1 MLRREF
7 LKSSALSL
15 PLFAC
20 NNIVDSKEEKLFF
33 EIGLAQWS
41 LNRALKS
48 GQIDNLD
55 FVQIAKEKYNINV
68 VEYVN
73 QFFFDKANDKSYLSE
88 MMTRSNDYGVINH
101 LIMIDDEGYLGDS
114 DKNKRIK
121 AIENHKKWVEAA
133 KFLGCEHIRVN
144 AHGTASSEEV
154 SGFATESLSQ
164 LGEFAKSFG
173 INIIVENHGGYS
185 SNAKWLV
192 NVIENTGMDNVG
204 TLPDFGNFC
213 IRSKP
218 AELTDWGSSVG
229 GCAEEYDKYL
239 GVKEMMPYARSVS
252 AKTNNF
258 DSNGNSV
265 ETDYYKMLKIIKDFG
280 YKGYIS
286 IEYEG
291 EEYSEHEG
299 ILLTKQLL
307 EKAGRNV

>member
-1 MLRREF
+1 MHILFTRPLEDCYEMI
-7 LKSSALSL
+7 LKFQSL
-15 PLFAC
+15 GHEISHMPL
-20 NNIVDSKEEKLFF
+20 ISIEKVNF
-33 EIGLAQWS
+33 QN
-41 LNRALKS
+41 LNYS
-48 GQIDNLD
+48 D
-55 FVQIAKEKYNINV
+55 FQ
-68 VEYVN
+68 
-73 QFFFDKANDKSYLSE
+73 
-88 MMTRSNDYGVINH
+88 GVIFT
-101 LIMIDDEGYLGDS
+101 S
-114 DKNKRIK
+114 
-121 AIENHKKWVEAA
+121 
-133 KFLGCEHIRVN
+133 
-144 AHGTASSEEV
+144 
-154 SGFATESLSQ
+154 
-164 LGEFAKSFG
+164 AKSFG

-192 NVIENTGMDNVG
+192 NVIKNTGMDNVG

-218 AELTDWGSSVG
+218 TELTDWGSSVG
-229 GCAEEYDKYL
+229 GCLEEYDKYL

-252 AKTNNF
+252 AKTHNF

-265 ETDYYKMLKIIKDFG
+265 ETDYYKMLKIINDFG

>member
-33 EIGLAQWS
+33 EVGLAQWS

-73 QFFFDKANDKSYLSE
+73 QFFFDKANDTSYLSE
-88 MMTRSNDYGVINH
+88 MMTRSNDYGVTNY

-192 NVIENTGMDNVG
+192 NVIKNTGMDNVG

-218 AELTDWGSSVG
+218 TELTDWGSSVG
-229 GCAEEYDKYL
+229 GCLEEYDKYL

-252 AKTNNF
+252 AKTHNF

-265 ETDYYKMLKIIKDFG
+265 ETDYYKMLKIINDFG

-307 EKAGRNV
+307 EKAGKNV

>member
-88 MMTRSNDYGVINH
+88 MMTRSNDYGVINY

-218 AELTDWGSSVG
+218 TELTDWGSSVG
-229 GCAEEYDKYL
+229 GCLEEYDKYL

-252 AKTNNF
+252 AKTHNF

-265 ETDYYKMLKIIKDFG
+265 ETDYYKMLKIINDFG
-280 YKGYIS
+280 YRGYIS

-307 EKAGRNV
+307 EKAGKNV

>member
-73 QFFFDKANDKSYLSE
+73 QFFFDKANDKSYLSD

-133 KFLGCEHIRVN
+133 KLDGLLLH
-144 AHGTASSEEV
+144 
-154 SGFATESLSQ
+154 
-164 LGEFAKSFG
+164 
-173 INIIVENHGGYS
+173 NH
-185 SNAKWLV
+185 
-192 NVIENTGMDNVG
+192 
-204 TLPDFGNFC
+204 
-213 IRSKP
+213 
-218 AELTDWGSSVG
+218 
-229 GCAEEYDKYL
+229 
-239 GVKEMMPYARSVS
+239 
-252 AKTNNF
+252 
-258 DSNGNSV
+258 
-265 ETDYYKMLKIIKDFG
+265 
-280 YKGYIS
+280 
-286 IEYEG
+286 
-291 EEYSEHEG
+291 
-299 ILLTKQLL
+299 
-307 EKAGRNV
+307 

>member
-1 MLRREF
+1 
-7 LKSSALSL
+7 
-15 PLFAC
+15 
-20 NNIVDSKEEKLFF
+20 
-33 EIGLAQWS
+33 
-41 LNRALKS
+41 
-48 GQIDNLD
+48 
-55 FVQIAKEKYNINV
+55 
-68 VEYVN
+68 
-73 QFFFDKANDKSYLSE
+73 
-88 MMTRSNDYGVINH
+88 
-101 LIMIDDEGYLGDS
+101 MIDDEGYLGDS

-192 NVIENTGMDNVG
+192 NVIKNTGMDNVG

-218 AELTDWGSSVG
+218 TELTDWGSSVG
-229 GCAEEYDKYL
+229 GCLEEYDKYL

-252 AKTNNF
+252 AKTHNF

-265 ETDYYKMLKIIKDFG
+265 ETDYYKMLKIINDFG

-299 ILLTKQLL
+299 ILLTKRLL

>member
-1 MLRREF
+1 SKRML
-7 LKSSALSL
+7 A
-15 PLFAC
+15 
-20 NNIVDSKEEKLFF
+20 VD
-33 EIGLAQWS
+33 
-41 LNRALKS
+41 
-48 GQIDNLD
+48 
-55 FVQIAKEKYNINV
+55 
-68 VEYVN
+68 
-73 QFFFDKANDKSYLSE
+73 
-88 MMTRSNDYGVINH
+88 
-101 LIMIDDEGYLGDS
+101 
-114 DKNKRIK
+114 
-121 AIENHKKWVEAA
+121 NHKKWVEAA
-133 KFLGCEHIRVN
+133 KFLGCDSIRVN
-144 AHGTASSEEV
+144 ANGIGSREAVATAAIK
-154 SGFATESLSQ
+154 GLSL
-164 LGEFAKSFG
+164 LADYAIDYN
-173 INIIVENHGGYS
+173 INVIVENHGGFS
-185 SNAKWLV
+185 SDGKWLV
-192 NVIENTGMDNVG
+192 NVIETTERDNIG